1 MEIPLLKE
9 IVIVLGISIVI
20 ILAFQKLKLPS
31 ILGFLFAGII
41 VGPSAFNLLSS
52 SHEVEL
58 LSEIGIIFLLFII
71 GIELSFSGLMKIK
84 KTVFVGG
91 GLQVAGTILIT
102 ALVAM
107 ALGIQINTAV
117 FIGFLISLSSTA
129 IVLKM
134 LQERGEIESPHGRI
148 ALGILIFQDIIVVP
162 MMLLTPILA
171 GKSENIGETLLI
183 LLVKLI
189 GVGVVVFLLQKYI
202 VPFIFKLVVKS
213 KNRELFILTTI
224 VFCFGVAWLTSSVG
238 LSLALGA
245 FFAGLIISESEYSHQ
260 ATANVL
266 PFREIFIS
274 FFFISVGSL
283 LDIKFFINNVFYI
296 LLFVLAVLVIKMLIT
311 GLVALLL
318 KNQPRSVFMS
328 AFSIFQVGEFS
339 LLLSTVGVQNDLLPD
354 ALYQYFLAVSIITMA
369 LTPFVLQKSHDMSNY
384 ILKAAIPKRVRKR
397 MNKRKIDSSSQ
408 EIDQLH
414 DWRDHV
420 VIVGYGINGQN
431 ISRVTSHIDIPYV
444 IVDMDYEAIEMAKQ
458 KEQPIVFGDASD
470 PEILK
475 HINIQKARVVV
486 IAISDPNATKK
497 IISSVRLFS
506 QTVYII
512 VRTRYVKE
520 IEENMK
526 VGADEVIPEEF
537 ETSIEIFTRVLRQ
550 YMVTQGDIE
559 NVVTSIRSSD
569 YEMLTSIKPTST
581 NAVFQQLNIPDKE
594 VATLHVQHGDNNIA
608 GHTIEESGI
617 GKNYNLTV
625 LAIKRGRK
633 YISEIQ
639 PNTKIEI
646 DDLVYIFGTSSNIN
660 ALNKVIKF

>member
-9 IVIVLGISIVI
+9 IVVVLGISIVI
-20 ILAFQKLKLPS
+20 ILAFQKLKVPS

-52 SHEVEL
+52 RHEVEL

-91 GLQVAGTILIT
+91 GLQVGGTILIT

-107 ALGIQINTAV
+107 ALGIDLNTAV

-134 LQERGEIESPHGRI
+134 LQEKGEIKSPHGRI

-171 GKSENIGETLLI
+171 GKAENIGETLLI

-189 GVGVVVFLLQKYI
+189 GVGLVVFVLQKYV

-224 VFCFGVAWLTSSVG
+224 VFCFSVAWLTSSVG

-283 LDIKFFINNVFYI
+283 LDIHFFINNVVYI
-296 LLFVLAVLVIKMLIT
+296 LLFVLAVLIIKVVIVAF
-311 GLVALLL
+311 VALFLQ
-318 KNQPRSVFMS
+318 NQPRTVFLS

-339 LLLSTVGVQNDLLPD
+339 LLLSTVGLQNDLLPD
-354 ALYQYFLAVSIITMA
+354 ALYQYFLAVCIITMA
-369 LTPFVLQKSHDMSNY
+369 LTPFVLQKSHKMSDF
-384 ILKAAIPKRVRKR
+384 LLRAAIPKRVRKR

-408 EIDQLH
+408 EVDSDH
-414 DWRDHV
+414 DWKDHV
-420 VIVGYGINGQN
+420 IIVGYGINGQN

-444 IVDMDYEAIEMAKQ
+444 IVDMDYEAIKLAKQ
-458 KEQPIVFGDASD
+458 KNQPVIYGDASD

-475 HINIQKARVVV
+475 HIHIQKARVVV
-486 IAISDPNATKK
+486 IAISDPGATKK

-526 VGADEVIPEEF
+526 IGADEVIPEEF

-559 NVVTSIRSSD
+559 NIVTSIRSSD
-569 YEMLTSIKPTST
+569 YQMLTSIKPTST

-594 VATLHVQHGDNNIA
+594 VATLHVQHGNNNIA
-608 GHTIEESGI
+608 GASIGESGI
-617 GKNYNLTV
+617 GKNYNVTV

-633 YISEIQ
+633 YISDINPE
-639 PNTKIEI
+639 TRIEI
-646 DDLVYIFGTSSNIN
+646 DDLVYIFGAPKAIN

>member
-9 IVIVLGISIVI
+9 IVVVLGISIVI
-20 ILAFQKLKLPS
+20 ILAFQKLKVPS

-84 KTVFVGG
+84 KTVFIGG
-91 GLQVAGTILIT
+91 GLQVGGTILVT
-102 ALVAM
+102 ALVSM
-107 ALGIQINTAV
+107 ALGVEINTAV
-117 FIGFLISLSSTA
+117 FLGFLISLSSTA

-134 LQERGEIESPHGRI
+134 LQEKGEIKSPHGKV

-171 GKSENIGETLLI
+171 GKSDNIGETLLI
-183 LLVKLI
+183 LLAKLI
-189 GVGVVVFLLQKYI
+189 GVGIVVFVLQKYI
-202 VPFIFKLVVKS
+202 VPYIFKLVVKS

-224 VFCFGVAWLTSSVG
+224 VFCFSVAWLTSSVG

-283 LDIKFFINNVFYI
+283 LDLEFFINNVVYI
-296 LLFVLAVLVIKMLIT
+296 LIFVIAVLVIKMLIV
-311 GLVALLL
+311 GLVALVL
-318 KNQPRSVFMS
+318 KNQPRTAFMS

-339 LLLSTVGVQNDLLPD
+339 LLLSTVGLQNDLLPD
-354 ALYQYFLAVSIITMA
+354 GLYQYFLAVSILTMA
-369 LTPFVLQKSHDMSNY
+369 LTPFVLQKSHNMSSFM
-384 ILKAAIPKRVRKR
+384 LKATIPKRVRKR
-397 MNKRKIDSSSQ
+397 MNKRKIDNSSQ
-408 EIDQLH
+408 EIDQDQ
-414 DWRDHV
+414 DWKDHV
-420 VIVGYGINGQN
+420 VIVGYGINGKN
-431 ISRVTSHIDIPYV
+431 ISRVTSHINIPYV
-444 IVDMDYEAIEMAKQ
+444 ILDMDYEAIKEAKR
-458 KEQPIVFGDASD
+458 KNQPIVFGDASD

-559 NVVTSIRSSD
+559 NIVTNIRSSD

-594 VATLHVQHGDNNIA
+594 VATLHVQHGNNNIA
-608 GHTIEESGI
+608 GSSIQTSGI
-617 GKNYNLTV
+617 GKNYNVTV

-633 YISEIQ
+633 YISDIQ
-639 PNTKIEI
+639 PDTKIEI
-646 DDLVYIFGTSSNIN
+646 DDLVYIFGASKDIN
-660 ALNKVIKF
+660 ALNQVIKF

>member
-9 IVIVLGISIVI
+9 IVVVLGISIVI
-20 ILAFQKLKLPS
+20 ILAFQKLKVPS

-52 SHEVEL
+52 AHEVEL

-84 KTVFVGG
+84 KTVFIGG
-91 GLQVAGTILIT
+91 GLQVGGTILVT

-107 ALGIQINTAV
+107 ALGVEINTAV
-117 FIGFLISLSSTA
+117 FLGFLISLSSTA

-134 LQERGEIESPHGRI
+134 LQEKGEIKSPHGRI

-171 GKSENIGETLLI
+171 GKAENVGETLLI
-183 LLVKLI
+183 LLAKLI
-189 GVGVVVFLLQKYI
+189 GVGVVVFVLQKYI

-283 LDIKFFINNVFYI
+283 LDINFFMSNVVYI
-296 LLFVLAVLVIKMLIT
+296 LLFVIAVLVIKMLIV
-311 GLVALLL
+311 GLVALGL
-318 KNQPRSVFMS
+318 KNQPRTVFMS

-339 LLLSTVGVQNDLLPD
+339 LLLSTVGLQNDILPNE
-354 ALYQYFLAVSIITMA
+354 LYQYFLAVSIITMA
-369 LTPFVLQKSHDMSNY
+369 LTPFVLQKSHKMSDF
-384 ILKAAIPKRVRKR
+384 LLRAAIPKRVKKR
-397 MNKRKIDSSSQ
+397 MINRKIDNSSQ
-408 EIDQLH
+408 EIDQEH
-414 DWRDHV
+414 DWKDHV
-420 VIVGYGINGQN
+420 IIVGYGINGQN

-444 IVDMDYEAIEMAKQ
+444 IVDMDYDAIKMAKE
-458 KEQPIVFGDASD
+458 KNQPIVFGDASD

-526 VGADEVIPEEF
+526 IGADEVIPEEF

-559 NVVTSIRSSD
+559 SIVNNIRSSD

-594 VATLHVQHGDNNIA
+594 VATLHVQHGNNKIA
-608 GHTIEESGI
+608 GSSIQTSGI
-617 GKNYNLTV
+617 GKNYNVTI

-633 YISEIQ
+633 YISDIQ
-639 PNTKIEI
+639 PDTKIEV
-646 DDLVYIFGTSSNIN
+646 DDLVYIFGASKDIN
-660 ALNKVIKF
+660 ALNKEIKF

>member
-9 IVIVLGISIVI
+9 IVVVLGISIVI
-20 ILAFQKLKLPS
+20 ILAFQKLKIPS

-58 LSEIGIIFLLFII
+58 LAEIGIIFLLFII

-84 KTVFVGG
+84 KTVFIGG
-91 GLQVAGTILIT
+91 GLQVGGTILVT

-107 ALGIQINTAV
+107 ALGITINTAV
-117 FIGFLISLSSTA
+117 FLGFLISLSSTA

-134 LQERGEIESPHGRI
+134 LQERGEIKSPHGRI

-171 GKSENIGETLLI
+171 GKSDNIGETLLI
-183 LLVKLI
+183 LLAKLI
-189 GVGVVVFLLQKYI
+189 GVGVVVFILQKYV

-283 LDIKFFINNVFYI
+283 LDVKFFVQNVVYI
-296 LLFVLAVLVIKMLIT
+296 LLFVGAVILIKMLIV
-311 GLVALLL
+311 GVVAFLL
-318 KNQPRSVFMS
+318 KTQPRTILLS

-339 LLLSTVGVQNDLLPD
+339 LLLSTVGLQNDILPEE
-354 ALYQYFLAVSIITMA
+354 LYQYFLAVSILTMA
-369 LTPFVLQKSHDMSNY
+369 LTPFVLQKSHAMTDY
-384 ILKAAIPKRVRKR
+384 LLKAAIPKHVRKR
-397 MNKRKIDSSSQ
+397 MNRRKIDSSSQ
-408 EIDQLH
+408 EVDQEH
-414 DWRDHV
+414 DWKDHV
-420 VIVGYGINGQN
+420 IIVGYGVNGQN

-444 IVDMDYEAIEMAKQ
+444 IVDMDYDAIKMAKE
-458 KEQPIVFGDASD
+458 KKQPIVFGDASD

-486 IAISDPNATKK
+486 IAISDPIATKK

-520 IEENMK
+520 IDENMK

-559 NVVTSIRSSD
+559 SIVTNIRSSD

-594 VATLHVQHGDNNIA
+594 VATLHVQHGDNKIA
-608 GHTIEESGI
+608 GHSIGESGI
-617 GKNYNLTV
+617 GKNFNVTV

-633 YISEIQ
+633 YISDIQ
-639 PNTKIEI
+639 PGTKIEI
-646 DDLVYIFGTSSNIN
+646 DDLVYIFGTSKNIN

>member
-20 ILAFQKLKLPS
+20 ILAFQKLKVPS

-84 KTVFVGG
+84 KTVFIGG

-102 ALVAM
+102 ALVSM
-107 ALGIQINTAV
+107 ALGVKINTAV
-117 FIGFLISLSSTA
+117 FLGFLISLSSTA

-134 LQERGEIESPHGRI
+134 LQEKGEIKSPHGRV
-148 ALGILIFQDIIVVP
+148 ALGVLIFQDIIVVP

-183 LLVKLI
+183 LLAKLI
-189 GVGVVVFLLQKYI
+189 GVGIVVFVLQRYV
-202 VPFIFKLVVKS
+202 VPYIFKLVVKS

-224 VFCFGVAWLTSSVG
+224 VFCFSVAWLTSSVG

-283 LDIKFFINNVFYI
+283 LDIRFFINNVVYV
-296 LLFVLAVLVIKMLIT
+296 LLFVIAVLLIKMLIV
-311 GLVALLL
+311 GLVTLGL
-318 KNQPRSVFMS
+318 KNQPRTAFMS

-339 LLLSTVGVQNDLLPD
+339 LLLSTVGLQNDILPD
-354 ALYQYFLAVSIITMA
+354 ELYQYFLAVSILTMA
-369 LTPFVLQKSHDMSNY
+369 LTPFVLQKSHNMTDY
-384 ILKAAIPKRVRKR
+384 LLKAAIPKKVRR
-397 MNKRKIDSSSQ
+397 RLNKIKIDSSSQ
-408 EIDQLH
+408 EIDQDH
-414 DWRDHV
+414 DWKDHV
-420 VIVGYGINGQN
+420 VIVGYGINGRN
-431 ISRVTSHIDIPYV
+431 ISRVTSHIDVPYV
-444 IVDMDYEAIEMAKQ
+444 IVDMDYEAIKEAKQ
-458 KEQPIVFGDASD
+458 KNQPIVFGDASD

-526 VGADEVIPEEF
+526 IGADEVIPEEF

-550 YMVTQGDIE
+550 YMITQSDIE
-559 NVVTSIRSSD
+559 SIVTSIRSSD
-569 YEMLTSIKPTST
+569 YEMLTSIKPTTT
-581 NAVFQQLNIPDKE
+581 NAVFQQLDIPDKE
-594 VATLHVQHGDNNIA
+594 VATLHVQHGNNNIA
-608 GHTIEESGI
+608 GRSIESSGI

-633 YISEIQ
+633 YISDIQ
-639 PNTKIEI
+639 PDTNIEI
-646 DDLVYIFGTSSNIN
+646 DDLVYIFGASSDIN
-660 ALNKVIKF
+660 ALNKIIKF

>member
-9 IVIVLGISIVI
+9 IVVVLGISIVI
-20 ILAFQKLKLPS
+20 ILAFQKLKVPS

-52 SHEVEL
+52 RHEVEL

-91 GLQVAGTILIT
+91 GLQVGGTILIT

-107 ALGIQINTAV
+107 ALGIDLNTAV

-134 LQERGEIESPHGRI
+134 LQEKGEIKSPHGRI

-171 GKSENIGETLLI
+171 GKAENIGETLFI

-189 GVGVVVFLLQKYI
+189 GVGLVVFVLQKYV

-224 VFCFGVAWLTSSVG
+224 VFCFSVAWLTSSVG

-283 LDIKFFINNVFYI
+283 LDIHFFINHVVYI
-296 LLFVLAVLVIKMLIT
+296 LLFVLAVLIIKVVIVAF
-311 GLVALLL
+311 VALFLQ
-318 KNQPRSVFMS
+318 NQPRTVFLS

-339 LLLSTVGVQNDLLPD
+339 LLLSTVGLQNDLLPD

-369 LTPFVLQKSHDMSNY
+369 LTPFVLQKSHRMSDF
-384 ILKAAIPKRVRKR
+384 LLRAAIPKRVRKR
-397 MNKRKIDSSSQ
+397 MNKRKIESSSQ
-408 EIDQLH
+408 EVDSDH
-414 DWRDHV
+414 DWKDHV
-420 VIVGYGINGQN
+420 IIVGYGINGQN

-444 IVDMDYEAIEMAKQ
+444 IVDMDYEAIKLAKQ
-458 KEQPIVFGDASD
+458 KKQPVIYGDASD

-486 IAISDPNATKK
+486 IAISDPGATKK

-559 NVVTSIRSSD
+559 NIVTSIRSSD
-569 YEMLTSIKPTST
+569 YQMLTSIKPTST

-594 VATLHVQHGDNNIA
+594 VATLHVQHGNNNIA
-608 GHTIEESGI
+608 GASIGESGI
-617 GKNYNLTV
+617 GKNYNVTV

-633 YISEIQ
+633 YISDINPE
-639 PNTKIEI
+639 TRIEI
-646 DDLVYIFGTSSNIN
+646 DDLVYIFGASKDIN
-660 ALNKVIKF
+660 TLNKVIKF